1 MQAVM
6 LQLMPILAQAASP
19 DTPDLPIARL
29 ITVLVASIALLLV
42 LILILRVQAFVSLLI
57 SALFVAIAS
66 GMEWTTIGDVLV
78 KGMGGSLGL
87 LATVVGLGSIFG
99 QVLEHSGGAQSLAT
113 TTYRVFGEKRSPFA
127 MIFVG
132 FLVSVPVFFDVG
144 LVILAPILVALAR
157 SSGKSI
163 LYYGLPLC
171 AGMAVT
177 HACIPPT
184 PGPILVGQNLGV
196 DLGQMIL
203 WGSIIA
209 LPTAMISGIVGARMG
224 LKMHIAPPD
233 IFAPVDLKPGAKEVP
248 AWEVIALI
256 LIPIALI
263 LASTIVKENI
273 VSSSVPSV
281 TEIMEDPTYV
291 AQIEANG
298 NAVNVETAG
307 AVRNG
312 LISDA
317 LVASGPAAKLIL
329 LLGHP
334 ISALLI
340 TTIATLFLL
349 GTLRGTDKDTLMEL
363 SNKAL
368 GPAGIIILV
377 TGAGGVFKTVLV
389 ESQVGEAVAAALS
402 NGQISLMLLAF
413 ILTVIIRVAQGSAT
427 VAMIGGSAI
436 MAPLVNQVGLE
447 APDRALMGV
456 VIACGA
462 TMCSHVNDSGFWVV
476 KNYLGMT
483 EKQCLS
489 TWTVITCIISVVG
502 FALAWILSM
511 FV

>member
-1 MQAVM
+1 MQAAM
-6 LQLMPILAQAASP
+6 LNLMPILAQTAE
-19 DTPDLPIARL
+19 TDLPIARL
-29 ITVLVASIALLLV
+29 LTVLVAAIALLLL
-42 LILILRVQAFVSLLI
+42 LILIIRIQAFVALLLV
-57 SALFVAIAS
+57 AVFVAIAS
-66 GMEWTTIGDVLV
+66 GMEWTSIGDVLV
-78 KGMGGSLGL
+78 KGMGSSLGL

-113 TTYRVFGEKRSPFA
+113 TLYRVFGDKRSPLA

-132 FLVSVPVFFDVG
+132 FLVSIPVFFDVG

-157 SSGKSI
+157 STGKSI
-163 LYYGLPLC
+163 LFYGLPLC

-203 WGSIIA
+203 WGSIVA
-209 LPTAMISGIVGARMG
+209 LPTALVSGIVGARMG
-224 LKMHIAPPD
+224 AKLEVAPPD
-233 IFAPVDLKPGAKEVP
+233 IFAKVDPNASKNPVP
-248 AWEVIALI
+248 AAEVIALI

-263 LASTIVKENI
+263 LASTIVKENL
-273 VSSSVPSV
+273 VSASVPSV
-281 TEIMEDPTYV
+281 TEI
-291 AQIEANG
+291 IESGQA
-298 NAVNVETAG
+298 ADVEAAG
-307 AVRNG
+307 GVRNG
-312 LISDA
+312 LIDEVLA
-317 LVASGPAAKLIL
+317 NASVGTKFIL
-329 LLGHP
+329 LIGHP
-334 ISALLI
+334 ICALLI
-340 TTIATLFLL
+340 TTLATLFLL

-389 ESQVGEAVAAALS
+389 ESQVGNAVAQALS
-402 NGQISLMLLAF
+402 DGQISLMLLAF

-436 MAPLVNQVGLE
+436 MAPLVNMANLG

-456 VIACGA
+456 AIACAA
-462 TMCSHVNDSGFWVV
+462 TMASHVNDSGFWVV

-502 FALAWILSM
+502 FGLAWILSI